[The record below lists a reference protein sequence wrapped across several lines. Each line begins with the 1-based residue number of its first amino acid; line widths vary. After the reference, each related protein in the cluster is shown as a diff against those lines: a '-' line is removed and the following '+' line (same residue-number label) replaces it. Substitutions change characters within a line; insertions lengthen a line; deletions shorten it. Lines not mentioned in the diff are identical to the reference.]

1 MSFDFRVEPHWYF
14 TKATNKLV
22 FQTKLEKTRSKTVVS
37 YVYSHIDYRE
47 FLEGFASVVGA
58 VIQDDRFN
66 FPQKI
71 GSGYI
76 RLLSLPEGLQA
87 VVSDY
92 ELKEEI
98 VVSRIGASVEVYNL
112 RFEEIFVPGNITIEI
127 QDEKIK
133 ESDKVHAG
141 AKLYSTLFNTSY
153 TLSPG
158 TRLKN
163 ISILIT
169 KEWMKSH
176 LGIQSTD
183 EVLQQYLAIKSA
195 GFNFEPFDAEYR
207 TLFNEVLEEQK
218 DNPLEKVFL
227 QNRIM
232 LLIEKFFKSL
242 VAKMSQLAENQ
253 KVSLSHKEI
262 DKLMEVE
269 SLLIQDFSQ
278 PAPTIAQLAK
288 TATMSPSKLKSSFRQ
303 VYGSG
308 LYEYY
313 QKVRMQRARALLLSR
328 QYSVKEVGT
337 RLGYTNLSNFALAF
351 KKQFNTLPSKI

>member
-1 MSFDFRVEPHWYF
+1 MV
-14 TKATNKLV
+14 N
-22 FQTKLEKTRSKTVVS
+22 
-37 YVYSHIDYRE
+37 
-47 FLEGFASVVGA
+47 ASIV
-58 VIQDDRFN
+58 DDRFN
-66 FPQKI
+66 FPENI
-71 GSGYI
+71 GKGYI

-98 VVSRIGASVEVYNL
+98 IVSRIGDSTEVYNL

-158 TRLKN
+158 TKLKN

-176 LGIQSTD
+176 LGIHSGD

-207 TLFNEVLEEQK
+207 VLFNEVLEDHKDSPMQK
-218 DNPLEKVFL
+218 VYL

-232 LLIEKFFKSL
+232 LLIEKFFRSL
-242 VAKMSQLAENQ
+242 VTKMPVLLQNQ
-253 KVSLSHKEI
+253 KVLLSHKEI

-269 SLLIQDFSQ
+269 SLLIKDFSQ

-313 QKVRMQRARALLLSR
+313 QKIRMQRARTLLLSR
-328 QYSVKEVGT
+328 RFSVKEVGT
-337 RLGYTNLSNFALAF
+337 QLGYTNLSNFALAF
-351 KKQFNTLPSKI
+351 KKQFNTLPSKM

>member
-1 MSFDFRVEPHWYF
+1 MI
-14 TKATNKLV
+14 T
-22 FQTKLEKTRSKTVVS
+22 
-37 YVYSHIDYRE
+37 YVYNHINYKE
-47 FLEGFASVVGA
+47 FLQGFAEA
-58 VIQDDRFN
+58 VNAPITDDYFE
-66 FPQKI
+66 FPQNI
-71 GSGYI
+71 GKGYI
-76 RLLSLPEGLQA
+76 KLLSLPEGLQA

-98 VVSRIGASVEVYNL
+98 SVSRIGASAEVYNL

-176 LGIQSTD
+176 LGIQSGD

-207 TLFNEVLEEQK
+207 ALFNAVLEDHK
-218 DNPLEKVFL
+218 DSPMQKVFL

-232 LLIEKFFKSL
+232 QLIEKFFRSL
-242 VAKMSQLAENQ
+242 VMKMPLLSQKQ
-253 KVSLSHKEI
+253 KVLLSHKEI

-269 SLLIQDFSQ
+269 SLLINDFSKS
-278 PAPTIAQLAK
+278 PPTIAQLAK

-313 QKVRMQRARALLLSR
+313 QKVRMQRARTLLLSR
-328 QYSVKEVGT
+328 RYSVKEVGT
-337 RLGYTNLSNFALAF
+337 QLGYTNLSNFALAF
-351 KKQFNTLPSKI
+351 KKQFNTLPSKV